1 MLKPSSEKG
10 NSALKSKR
18 NLKLEERSESITNI
32 THTSQR
38 NHKVKKYEEIKV
50 NG

>member
-1 MLKPSSEKG
+1 MEKSPMG
-10 NSALKSKR
+10 IKSKR

-38 NHKVKKYEEIKV
+38 NHRSSAHPEVKVEPGSIST
-50 NG
+50 